1 MRLNEGGG
9 EAFSSITLCNVV
21 SSSTFDEG
29 FLMRINVAGMVAA
42 GALIS
47 IGCGGHGSSS
57 TVAAPTAPSV
67 PAAQPP
73 TVNVST
79 IAPAGWNGQS
89 SADQVGSSGFGLTV
103 TQTGAQ
109 FTGSIGM
116 LGHSGSVAG
125 TVSGNTISF
134 NFTQTGNQSQ
144 QCGSLSGT
152 ATVSSTNTMTSSGS
166 NTTNSMS
173 GTFSGK
179 DCAGNPITNGTFSGS
194 PVMVYLSATRFPV
207 TGTWT
212 GFLPPQLGGGTWT
225 WVLAQGGDV
234 SGGNVTGSVTFGTG
248 NTLNLGT
255 GTVTGMVTNIF
266 PGPPQA
272 MTAVTTVSFT
282 GACPA
287 TLTANWAYAGWSP
300 GPPGTINVGGQSGLQ
315 LQPSSYSGSSCN
327 GPFPQGPPPIGILQR
342 Q

>member
-1 MRLNEGGG
+1 MTKLT
-9 EAFSSITLCNVV
+9 TL
-21 SSSTFDEG
+21 
-29 FLMRINVAGMVAA
+29 LVAA
-42 GALIS
+42 ALLTIA
-47 IGCGGHGSSS
+47 CGGSSGSSS
-57 TVAAPTAPSV
+57 GAPTAPSV

-79 IAPAGWNGQS
+79 VAPAGWNGQS
-89 SADQVGSSGFGLTV
+89 SADQVSASGFGLTV

-109 FTGSIGM
+109 FTGDIGM
-116 LGHSGSVAG
+116 LGHSGKVAG

-134 NFTQTGNQSQ
+134 NFTQTGDQSQ

-152 ATVSSTNTMTSSGS
+152 ATLSSTNTMTSSGS

-173 GTFSGK
+173 GTFSGT
-179 DCAGNPITNGTFSGS
+179 DCSGKPITNGTFSGS
-194 PVMVYLSATRFPV
+194 PVMSILSATRFPV
-207 TGTWT
+207 TGTWK
-212 GFLPPQLGGGTWT
+212 GPLSPALGGGTWT
-225 WVLAQGGDV
+225 WTLAQGGDV
-234 SGGNVTGSVTFGTG
+234 NGGNLSGSVTFANG

-287 TLTANWAYAGWSP
+287 TLTANWTYSGWSP
-300 GPPGTINVGGQSGLQ
+300 GPNISVGGQSGLQ
-315 LQPSSYSGSSCN
+315 LQASSYSGSSCN
-327 GPFPQGPPPIGILQR
+327 GPFPQGPPPPIGILQR

>member
-1 MRLNEGGG
+1 MANW
-9 EAFSSITLCNVV
+9 T
-21 SSSTFDEG
+21 TF
-29 FLMRINVAGMVAA
+29 LVPAVLLTIA
-42 GALIS
+42 
-47 IGCGGHGSSS
+47 CGGNSGSSG
-57 TVAAPTAPSV
+57 TAPTAPSV

-79 IAPAGWNGQS
+79 IAPAGWDGPA
-89 SADQVGSSGFGLTV
+89 SADQVGASSFALVV

-109 FTGSIGM
+109 VTGGINV
-116 LGHSGSVAG
+116 LGHSGSFAG

-134 NFTQTGNQSQ
+134 NFSQTGSQSQ

-152 ATVSSTNTMTSSGS
+152 ATVSSANTMTSSGP

-173 GTFSGK
+173 GIFSGK

-194 PVMVYLSATRFPV
+194 PVMSYLSATRFPV
-207 TGTWT
+207 TGTWK
-212 GFLPPQLGGGTWT
+212 GGLSPALGGGTWT
-225 WVLAQGGDV
+225 WTLAQGGDV
-234 SGGNVTGSVTFGTG
+234 SGGNLTGSVTFGNG

-255 GTVTGMVTNIF
+255 GTVTGTVTNIF

-287 TLTANWAYAGWSP
+287 TLTVNWAYAGWSP
-300 GPPGTINVGGQSGLQ
+300 GPDISVGGQSGLQ

-327 GPFPQGPPPIGILQR
+327 GPFAQGPPPPIGILQR